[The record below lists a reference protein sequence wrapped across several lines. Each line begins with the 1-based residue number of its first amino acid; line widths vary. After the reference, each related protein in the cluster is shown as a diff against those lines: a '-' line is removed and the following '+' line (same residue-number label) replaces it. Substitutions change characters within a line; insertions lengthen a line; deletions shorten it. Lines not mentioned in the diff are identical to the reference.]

1 MVAGDIVI
9 APDGCASWLTPGKE
23 YKVVQVY
30 GNKQFSIRDDDDN
43 LIYTNEIASAHLNRR
58 NWIKKNDDGRI

>member
-1 MVAGDIVI
+1 MVSGDIVI

-23 YKVVQVY
+23 YTVVQVY

-43 LIYTNEIASAHLNRR
+43 LIYTNEIASAHLNRKD
-58 NWIKKNDDGRI
+58 WIKKNNDGRI